1 MRDLLRSAL
10 PQRLQQYN
18 LGGTQ
23 AAVVLAILL
32 LSAALPMR
40 FSSRLIMVAIV
51 LIAGAGAILVLMRHP
66 PLGLA
71 AIIVG
76 GLLLPIDIN
85 VSAGSKFNAA
95 MLITLLMTILW
106 LADMI
111 IRRRRIDLA
120 PSRPL
125 IPLLAFLTVAVLAFA
140 VGQRSWFFF
149 ALTAPIT
156 AQIGGLV
163 LFFLSAC
170 ALLLSAHLIRDL
182 RWLQALTW
190 LFVGLASLFV
200 IGQLIPPL
208 KRPLSRLFQYGATS
222 SLFWTWLVAL
232 SLSQALFNRKLP
244 LGARLALGLFAGPI
258 LYVSYA
264 LVPGWKSGWV
274 PALATAGVLL
284 LLRFPPLIAVGV
296 AGGIVAAPSALS
308 YLIASDE
315 YSYSTRLEAWELI
328 LEIVKVN
335 PLLGLGPANYHWY
348 TPLFPIRGYAVRFNS
363 HNQYVDLIAQTGLI
377 GLSCFLW
384 FAWEIGR
391 LGWRLRQTAAEGFAR
406 AYANGAF
413 AGLVGTLVAGV
424 LGDWILPFVYNIGFV
439 GFRGSV
445 LAWLFLGGLIAL
457 EQMRAR

>member
-1 MRDLLRSAL
+1 MRNSLLSAL
-10 PQRLQQYN
+10 PQRVRQYDSRWA
-18 LGGTQ
+18 Q
-23 AAVVLAILL
+23 AAVVIAILL

-40 FSSRLIMVAIV
+40 LSSRLAMMAMASLAGIGGI
-51 LIAGAGAILVLMRHP
+51 LILMRHP

-76 GLLLPIDIN
+76 GLLLPIDIS

-111 IRRRRIDLA
+111 VRRRRIDLA
-120 PSRPL
+120 PSRPV
-125 IPLLAFLTVAVLAFA
+125 IPLLAFLAVAVLAFA
-140 VGQRSWFFF
+140 VGQRSWFLF
-149 ALTAPIT
+149 ASTAPIT
-156 AQIGGLV
+156 AQIGGLI
-163 LFFLSAC
+163 LFLLSAC

-190 LFVGLASLFV
+190 LFVGLASLF
-200 IGQLIPPL
+200 IISQLIPPL

-222 SLFWTWLVAL
+222 SLFWVWLVAL
-232 SLSQALFNRKLP
+232 SLSQALFNHRLP
-244 LGARLALGLFAGPI
+244 LGARLAVGLFVGPI
-258 LYVSYA
+258 LYVAYT

-296 AGGIVAAPSALS
+296 MGGIAAAPTALS

-315 YSYSTRLEAWELI
+315 YSYATRLEAWSLI
-328 LEIVKVN
+328 LEIIKAN

-377 GLSCFLW
+377 GLACFLW

-391 LGWRLRQTAAEGFAR
+391 LGWRLRQTAPEGFAR
-406 AYANGAF
+406 AYASGAF
-413 AGLVGTLVAGV
+413 AGLVGTLLAGV

>member
-1 MRDLLRSAL
+1 MRNFLLSAL
-10 PQRLQQYN
+10 PGRLQQYHS
-18 LGGTQ
+18 GWMQ
-23 AAVVLAILL
+23 AAVVIVILL
-32 LSAALPMR
+32 LSAALPVR
-40 FSSRLIMVAIV
+40 FSSRLIMMAMA
-51 LIAGAGAILVLMRHP
+51 LIAGIGVILILLRHP

-76 GLLLPIDIN
+76 GLLLPIDIS

-95 MLITLLMTILW
+95 MLITLLMTVLW

-111 IRRRRIDLA
+111 IRRRRIDLV

-125 IPLLAFLTVAVLAFA
+125 IPLFAFLAVAVLAFV
-140 VGQRSWFFF
+140 VGQRSWFLF
-149 ALTAPIT
+149 ASTAPIT
-156 AQIGGLV
+156 AQIGGLI
-163 LFFLSAC
+163 LFFLAAC

-190 LFVGLASLFV
+190 LFVGLGSLF
-200 IGQLIPPL
+200 IISQLIPPL

-222 SLFWTWLVAL
+222 SLFWTWLIAL
-232 SLSQALFNRKLP
+232 SLSQALFNRRLP
-244 LGARLALGLFAGPI
+244 LGARLALGLFAAPI
-258 LYVSYA
+258 LYVSYT

-284 LLRFPPLIAVGV
+284 ALRFPPLIV
-296 AGGIVAAPSALS
+296 AGGVGGIAAAPTALS

-315 YSYSTRLEAWELI
+315 YSYSTRLEAWNLI
-328 LEIVKVN
+328 LEIVKAN

-363 HNQYVDLIAQTGLI
+363 HNQYVDLLAQTGLI
-377 GLSCFLW
+377 GLGCFLW

-391 LGWRLRQTAAEGFAR
+391 LGWRLRQTASEGFAR

-457 EQMRAR
+457 EQMRTR